1 MARERLLII
10 GGVAAGMSAAS
21 RARRRDPNLEI
32 VVLEQGSDVSYGACG
47 LPYYISGRVADAQD
61 LVVYTADYFRK
72 NREIDVR
79 LRHKSVGIE
88 PGRRAVQ
95 VEAEHGQRLELHYDT
110 LILAMGGAPAESIPG
125 SERENVFA
133 CGDLASA
140 VRLRAYLEA
149 KKPKRA
155 TIIGSGYIG
164 LEIADALRS
173 RGLEVT
179 ILERSEAVIDG
190 LERQIT
196 AEIERVLASHGVT
209 LMKRAPATQIAGPAG
224 GAATT
229 VQHGLAGSLPTDV
242 VILATGIRPR
252 TKLAEAAGI
261 ALGRTGAIAVD
272 DAMRTNVNGI
282 YAAGDCTEVQHLVAG
297 VAAYIPL
304 GTTANKQG
312 RVAGENAA
320 GGRARFAGVVGTLVT
335 QVFELEI
342 GKTGLSAEQARGYG
356 FDASSVA
363 ITTVSRAKYFGGKP
377 LLANIVWDKASGRLL
392 GAQFAGEDG
401 AAKRVDAAAMALQAR
416 MRVADLL
423 HSDLGYAPPFA
434 PVWEALLIAAN
445 EAMKKN

>member
-21 RARRRDPNLEI
+21 RARRLDPNLEV
-32 VVLEQGSDVSYGACG
+32 VVLEKGADVSYGACG
-47 LPYYISGRVADAQD
+47 LPYYISGRVGEASD
-61 LVVYTADYFRK
+61 LVVHTADFFRRE
-72 NREIDVR
+72 REIDVR
-79 LRHKSVGIE
+79 LRHKAIGIE
-88 PGRRAVQ
+88 PGRRVVQ
-95 VEAEHGQRLELHYDT
+95 VEAEHGQNLEMHYDALVIAT
-110 LILAMGGAPAESIPG
+110 GGAPAVEIPG

-140 VRLRAYLEA
+140 VRLRDFIEQ
-149 KKPKRA
+149 KRPRRA
-155 TIIGSGYIG
+155 AIIGSGYIG
-164 LEIADALRS
+164 LEFADALAA

-179 ILERSEAVIDG
+179 IVERGETVIDG
-190 LERQIT
+190 LEPEIV
-196 AEIERVLASHGVT
+196 AEVERVLAAHGVT
-209 LMKRAPATQIAGPAG
+209 VLKRAPATLIAGPEG
-224 GAATT
+224 ELATT
-229 VQHGLAGSLPTDV
+229 VQHGLAGSLPTDL

-252 TKLAEAAGI
+252 TELAEAARI
-261 ALGRTGAIAVD
+261 SMGRTGAIAVD
-272 DAMRTNVNGI
+272 DAMRTNVGGI
-282 YAAGDCTEVQHLVAG
+282 FAAGDCTEVQHLVAG
-297 VAAYIPL
+297 CAAYIPL

-342 GKTGLSAEQARGYG
+342 GKTGLSVDEAHGYG
-356 FDASSVA
+356 FHPASVA

-377 LLANIVWDKASGRLL
+377 LLAKIVWDKPSGRLL
-392 GAQFAGEDG
+392 GCQFAGEDG

-445 EAMKKN
+445 EAMKQE

>member
-21 RARRRDPNLEI
+21 RARRHDGNLDI

-47 LPYYISGRVADAQD
+47 LPYYISGRVADAQE

-72 NREIDVR
+72 HREIDVR
-79 LRHKSVGIE
+79 LRHKAVGIE
-88 PGRRAVQ
+88 PGRRV
-95 VEAEHGQRLELHYDT
+95 VLIEAEHGQRLEMHYDT
-110 LILAMGGAPAESIPG
+110 LVLATGGAPAESVPG
-125 SERENVFA
+125 AERGNVFTF
-133 CGDLASA
+133 GDLASA
-140 VRLRAYLEA
+140 VRLHEFIRTNKPGRAA
-149 KKPKRA
+149 
-155 TIIGSGYIG
+155 IIGSGYIG
-164 LEIADALRS
+164 LELADALRT

-190 LERQIT
+190 LEPEIA
-196 AEIERVLASHGVT
+196 AEIERVLGAHNVV

-224 GAATT
+224 GLATT
-229 VQHGLAGSLPTDV
+229 VQHGLAGNLPTDL

-252 TKLAEAAGI
+252 TKMAEAAGI

-297 VAAYIPL
+297 AAAYIPL

-320 GGRARFAGVVGTLVT
+320 GGRARFPGVVGTLIT
-335 QVFELEI
+335 KVFELEI
-342 GKTGLSAEQARGYG
+342 GKTGLSVEQARGYG
-356 FDASSVA
+356 FDAGSVG
-363 ITTVSRAKYFGGKP
+363 ITAATRAKYFGGKP
-377 LLANIVWDKASGRLL
+377 LLAKIVWDKKSARLL

-401 AAKRVDAAAMALQAR
+401 AAMRVDAAAIALQAR

-423 HSDLGYAPPFA
+423 YSDLGYAPPCA

-445 EAMKKN
+445 EAMKQV